1 MKNSLNYDI
10 NFIDVLS
17 SIAPINPQVLINK
30 DNEKQSLYVT
40 SNTRDTKVYYTIS
53 APAEKFNF
61 TGTKFPIMMYQKF
74 KQYFSACQVSDKTKL
89 PVMETVN
96 DESDNEPVTV
106 VIKQPVINTEIK
118 HTLGIVDAIIKP
130 ALYDAESD
138 SYFDIGVNEESAKF
152 ALSVEQLRYIQ
163 GMVSTVGA
171 TNIKFAVSNGICTI
185 TLFNPKTS
193 DVCSQSYSVVTLP
206 NGQDFD
212 ITISATSLSM
222 LPMSKYNVTIDKDG
236 MIHFAEERT
245 DGIDVNLY
253 LMAEA

>member
-1 MKNSLNYDI
+1 MKNSLSYDI
-10 NFIDVLS
+10 SFIDVLS
-17 SIAPINPQVLINK
+17 SVAAINPQVLINK
-30 DNEKQSLYVT
+30 DNQKQSLYVT

-61 TGTKFPIMMYQKF
+61 SGTKFPIMIYQKF
-74 KQYFSACQVSDKTKL
+74 KQYFSACQISDKTKL
-89 PVMETVN
+89 PVMETIN
-96 DESDNEPVTV
+96 DDTDGEPVTV
-106 VIKQPVINTEIK
+106 VVKQPVINTEIK
-118 HTLGIVDAIIKP
+118 HNLGIVDAIIKP
-130 ALYDAESD
+130 ALYDSEND

-163 GMVSTVGA
+163 GMVGTVGA

-193 DVCSQSYSVVTLP
+193 DVCSQSYSVETLP

-212 ITISATSLSM
+212 ITISASSLAF
-222 LPMSKYNVTIDKDG
+222 LPMSKYNVIIDKDG
-236 MIHFAEERT
+236 MIHFAEDRA
-245 DGIDVNLY
+245 DDIKVNLY